1 MTSPSQ
7 LSRKDAVI
15 AVLVAA
21 VIAISL
27 LVSGRTLP
35 TSQATSATASAANAP
50 SLVVAVDS
58 ADPQAVAAAWRSVP
72 AAALPGQVLV
82 IPATSDPAC
91 PERIADSGTR
101 ADEVLTE
108 AVTCSADPAA
118 RAAARSATLQRAA
131 AQARESRTSLVLLGE
146 SWTQSLPL
154 PVADPADQQQIG
166 AAVLAVAGA
175 GQMPNLRGLSVT
187 VAAPVPAAAEKS
199 VWDAYFTAAGARRV
213 EWVKG

>member
-1 MTSPSQ
+1 M
-7 LSRKDAVI
+7 V

-21 VIAISL
+21 IIAVSL
-27 LVSGRTLP
+27 LFGGRAMP
-35 TSQATSATASAANAP
+35 TSQAVSATAAAAPAP

-82 IPATSDPAC
+82 IPASTDAAC
-91 PERIADSGTR
+91 PERIADSGSR
-101 ADEVLTE
+101 AGEVLAE
-108 AVTCSADPAA
+108 AVACSADPTA

-146 SWTQSLPL
+146 GWTQSLPL
-154 PVADPADQQQIG
+154 PVADPTDQKQIG

-175 GQMPNLRGLSVT
+175 GQMPNLRGLTVT
-187 VAAPVPAAAEKS
+187 VAAPVPAAAEKA

>member
-7 LSRKDAVI
+7 LSRKDALV

-27 LVSGRTLP
+27 LVGGRAMPAT
-35 TSQATSATASAANAP
+35 QATSANAAAAAP

-58 ADPQAVAAAWRSVP
+58 ADPQAVAAAWRAVP

-82 IPATSDPAC
+82 IPASADPAC

-101 ADEVLTE
+101 AGDVIAE
-108 AVTCSADPAA
+108 AVACSADSSS
-118 RAAARSATLQRAA
+118 RAAARAATLQRAA
-131 AQARESRTSLVLLGE
+131 EQARDSRTALVLLGDG
-146 SWTQSLPL
+146 WTQSLPL
-154 PVADPADQQQIG
+154 PVADPADKQQIG
-166 AAVLAVAGA
+166 AAVLGAAGA
-175 GQMPNLRGLSVT
+175 GQLPDLRGLTVT
-187 VAAPVPAAAEKS
+187 VAAPAPAAAEKG

-213 EWVKG
+213 EWVRA

>member
-1 MTSPSQ
+1 M
-7 LSRKDAVI
+7 
-15 AVLVAA
+15 VAA

-27 LVSGRTLP
+27 LVGGRAMP
-35 TSQATSATASAANAP
+35 APSVASASAAVSAP

-82 IPATSDPAC
+82 IPASTDPAC

-101 ADEVLTE
+101 ADAVLVE
-108 AVTCSADPAA
+108 AAACSADPNA
-118 RAAARSATLQRAA
+118 RATARSATLQRAA
-131 AQARESRTSLVLLGE
+131 AQARDSRTSLVLLGE
-146 SWTQSLPL
+146 GWTQSLPL
-154 PVADPADQQQIG
+154 PVTDPADATQIG
-166 AAVLAVAGA
+166 NAVLIMAGA
-175 GQMPNLRGLSVT
+175 GQLPNLRGLTVT
-187 VAAPVPAAAEKS
+187 VAAPVPASAAERS